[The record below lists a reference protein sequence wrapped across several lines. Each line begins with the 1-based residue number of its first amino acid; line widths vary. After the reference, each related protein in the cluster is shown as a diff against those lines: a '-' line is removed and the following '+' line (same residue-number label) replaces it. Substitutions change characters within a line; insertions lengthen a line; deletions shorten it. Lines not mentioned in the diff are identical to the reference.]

1 MFIEVMGRIHTWMLE
16 APWLMLIVL
25 LGMLVIAWWVM
36 TENEVMSWANR
47 RARWLSIAVQVVV
60 LPLLLFVMLWSMRVT
75 LARTEYDFRRQHG
88 RVSQSNLESVQNIWG
103 RPHVQRDLVVSHYYL
118 EPVSVEVR
126 DNVGRIVKRT
136 TMERRDVPQNS
147 LVRTRG
153 EVTLTRSERM
163 KGTAKYPGFLLDCQY
178 HYTVRN
184 FADRNTTA
192 NFNFPLSPGQS
203 KFDRFLVMVD
213 GVDQSAHLS
222 LNEYAASWSM
232 PMTPGQQAR
241 VDISYASQG
250 LQRFYY
256 QVADVREIRD
266 FLLTLDLPDI
276 PRKAI
281 NYPEGCFPPTSLVSL
296 NHAHGSR
303 LSWRMDRAITTRGM
317 GIALPDPTQPGQQ
330 VSRVLRYA
338 WRGGMLLIVSLV
350 ITGIALGRGFQLLPF
365 TLVTGVYMG
374 EFMLLA
380 AISDLFPTFWIAWG
394 ISAAG
399 AMLLSMLILGW
410 RTAPPTY
417 TALLLIYMG
426 AFPLLTLPDKINE
439 PLLLCMDVLT
449 IVYLAVLGII
459 VIRKRPPLA
468 PQPDE

>member
-1 MFIEVMGRIHTWMLE
+1 MLMELMQRIHSWTLE
-16 APWLMLIVL
+16 APWIMLITL

-36 TENEVMSWANR
+36 TANDVMGWANR
-47 RARWLSIAVQVVV
+47 RARWLSIIVQAVL

-88 RVSQSNLESVQNIWG
+88 RVSQSNLESVKNIWG

-118 EPVSVEVR
+118 QPVTEEVR
-126 DNVGRIVKRT
+126 DNFGRIVKRT

-147 LVRTRG
+147 LLRTRG

-178 HYTVRN
+178 HYIVRN
-184 FADRNTTA
+184 FAERNTTA

-203 KFDRFLVMVD
+203 KFDRFLVLVD

-232 PMTPGQQAR
+232 PMSPGQEAR

-266 FLLTLDLPDI
+266 FLLILDLPDI
-276 PRKAI
+276 PRKDI
-281 NYPEGCFPPTSLVSL
+281 NYPEGCIPPTRLKSL
-296 NHAHGSR
+296 NNAHGSR

-317 GIALPDPTQPGQQ
+317 GIALPDPAQPGQQ
-330 VSRVLRYA
+330 VARVLRYA
-338 WRGGMLLIVSLV
+338 WRGGMLLIVALV
-350 ITGIALGRGFQLLPF
+350 ITAIAFGRGFQPLPF
-365 TLVTGVYMG
+365 ILVTGVYVG
-374 EFMLLA
+374 QFMLLA
-380 AISDLFPTFWIAWG
+380 AINDLFPTFWIAWG

-399 AMLLSMLILGW
+399 AIILSALILGW

-417 TALLLIYMG
+417 IALLLIFMG
-426 AFPLLTLPDKINE
+426 AFPLFTLPDKINE
-439 PLLLCMDVLT
+439 PLLLCIDVLT
-449 IVYLAVLGII
+449 IIYLAALGII
-459 VIRKRPPLA
+459 VLRKRPALT
-468 PQPDE
+468 PQAE